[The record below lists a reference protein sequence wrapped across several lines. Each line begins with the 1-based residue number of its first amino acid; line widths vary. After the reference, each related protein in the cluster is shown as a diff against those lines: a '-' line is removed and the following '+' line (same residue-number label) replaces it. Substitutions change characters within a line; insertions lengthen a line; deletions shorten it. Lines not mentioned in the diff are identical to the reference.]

1 MPDAL
6 FYHSDCR
13 YFRGDIP
20 CAPNKREGVHCDG
33 CRYYQPVTENI
44 LIIKLGAAGDVL
56 RTTPLLHPL
65 KAEHPLA
72 RIWWLTQTPELV
84 PRSHVDR
91 ILKWSS
97 ESLETLGGIH
107 FARLINLD
115 KDAHACAL
123 ASRLNADKKE
133 GFVLGTFG
141 ESKPANDRAQ
151 FKFNTGIFDDVS
163 IANRKD
169 YFTELF
175 EICGYTYA
183 GEAYI
188 LDPVEPMAFPEL
200 DRTHPLVGLNTGAG
214 ARWTSRLW
222 STEQWIKLVE
232 MILASGRGV
241 LLLGGP
247 EEDARNHEISK
258 ATGGR
263 AQYIGYYHLK
273 EFITLMD
280 QCELVVSGVTMG
292 MHIAIALKKKLVLIN
307 NIFNPFEFSDL
318 FGLGEIVQPDRQCK
332 CYFRGQCVNP
342 DYFCLDHMPAE
353 KIFAAVERVWAGKL
367 RQDPLHSPG
376 MVLSTS
382 SVSKS

>member
-6 FYHSDCR
+6 FYHADCR
-13 YFRGDIP
+13 HFRGDIP
-20 CAPNKREGVHCDG
+20 CVPNKREGVHCDG
-33 CRYYQPVTENI
+33 CPYYEPVTENI
-44 LIIKLGAAGDVL
+44 LIIKLAAAGDVL

-65 KAEHPLA
+65 KSEHPTA

-84 PRSHVDR
+84 PASHVDR
-91 ILKWSS
+91 ILKWST
-97 ESLETLGGIH
+97 ESLETLSGLH

-123 ASRLNADKKE
+123 ASRLTADKKE
-133 GFVLGTFG
+133 GFVLGEFG
-141 ESKPANDRAQ
+141 ESAPANERAVA
-151 FKFNTGIFDDVS
+151 KFITGIFDDVS

-169 YFTELF
+169 YPTELF
-175 EICGYTYA
+175 EICGYTYRD
-183 GEAYI
+183 EDYI
-188 LDPVEPMAFPEL
+188 LDPVPPITLPDL
-200 DRTHPLVGLNTGAG
+200 DRSRPLVGLNTGAG

-222 STEQWIKLVE
+222 STTQWTRLAE

-247 EEDARNHEISK
+247 EEDERNREISL

-273 EFITLMD
+273 EFIALMD

-307 NIFNPFEFSDL
+307 NIFNPFEFRL
-318 FGLGEIVQPDRQCK
+318 LYGLGEIIQPDKNCL
-332 CYFRGQCVNP
+332 CFFRGQCVNP
-342 DYFCLDHMPAE
+342 DYFCLDHLPAE
-353 KIFAAVERVWAGKL
+353 KIFAAVQRVGAGSF
-367 RQDPLHSPG
+367 QQEPLIPPG
-376 MVLSTS
+376 MVLS
-382 SVSKS
+382 